1 MYWQVYLHKTSLV
14 AEQLLIRVLKRAK
27 ELTTEGE
34 ELNCSKALKYF
45 LKNPISFKNFTQE
58 VLKEYAKLD
67 DSDIISAMKE
77 WQYHEDYVLKQ
88 LCKMIINR
96 NLLRIELSKNKINI
110 GLLDKHVESLV
121 KKDKISRNEAQY
133 FVFSGEISNQ
143 AYQENYQTINILYK
157 TGDIEDIVEAS
168 DQLNLRA
175 LSKPVSKYYIC
186 YPND

>member
-1 MYWQVYLHKTSLV
+1 
-14 AEQLLIRVLKRAK
+14 
-27 ELTTEGE
+27 
-34 ELNCSKALKYF
+34 
-45 LKNPISFKNFTQE
+45 
-58 VLKEYAKLD
+58 
-67 DSDIISAMKE
+67 MKE
-77 WQYHEDYVLKQ
+77 WQCHGDYVLKQ

-186 YPND
+186 YPKD